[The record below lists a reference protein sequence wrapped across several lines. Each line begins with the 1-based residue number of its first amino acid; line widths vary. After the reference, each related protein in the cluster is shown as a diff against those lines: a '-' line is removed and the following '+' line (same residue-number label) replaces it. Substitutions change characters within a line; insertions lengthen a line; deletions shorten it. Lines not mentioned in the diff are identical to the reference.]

1 VKDVD
6 PLAVREAVLDR
17 LKAPQ
22 VSRPQ
27 IYLSI
32 TRVARRSLRTY
43 PMLAPD
49 LSLYYEFGDVVTVTE
64 QEGST
69 VRVTRPDQGEG
80 ETAVLTDSGA
90 ELLH

>member
-1 VKDVD
+1 
-6 PLAVREAVLDR
+6 
-17 LKAPQ
+17 
-22 VSRPQ
+22 
-27 IYLSI
+27 
-32 TRVARRSLRTY
+32 
-43 PMLAPD
+43 MLAPD